1 MHTQDGIIRLW
12 GDATALE
19 IRIQYLI
26 DIGRHGEVIQGK
38 LNLSRIVEV
47 PQVYRRP
54 RIILNLL
61 AQLRQKSTLGALPEA
76 FQHLVAPLLQYS
88 IETLSRYTRDQPGI
102 GGPQS
107 VPLQQGPTLLHAHPR
122 WHHSSVGRCNST

>member
-61 AQLRQKSTLGALPEA
+61 AQLNEG
-76 FQHLVAPLLQYS
+76 
-88 IETLSRYTRDQPGI
+88 TLSVNETMEREIAPEYMQFGHSF
-102 GGPQS
+102 PQI
-107 VPLQQGPTLLHAHPR
+107 LQAI
-122 WHHSSVGRCNST
+122 